1 LGFVITQTLFKTK
14 GAGDGFRRFQLG
26 DGEPFQ
32 ALQVDD
38 LSDFQPFEGAT
49 NRTAV
54 AVFRRGHETHYP
66 VPYSFWRKKSGAS
79 VNLDDDLD
87 TVLAKVATKRWYAEP
102 IVATEPRSPWLTA
115 RSKALAAMRKAVGPS
130 NYRAYAGSCTWA
142 NGVFWVEITAR
153 NQAGQVIVR
162 NLSDVGKL
170 EAVPQVELA
179 IEPDLLH
186 PLIRGR
192 DVDCWCG
199 RSSAHLLNVQ
209 DSKTRRGYDPD
220 WLKTELPLTYAY
232 LQRFEKLLRRRSG
245 FRKYFCDERGQ
256 PTAPFYSL
264 YNIGPYTL
272 SRFKVLWREQSEF
285 LTCAVIDGER
295 VGRRNRAVIPDH
307 KLMFVPTEVE
317 AEAHYLCAMLNSAV
331 SRLIVKSY
339 GVETQTST
347 HVLHHVSV
355 PTFDAANA
363 AHRGLAEL
371 SVAAH
376 ELAASDAT
384 DARKLAKIETQVDR
398 EAAAVFG
405 VTETELEDVLASLA
419 DLRGGGV
426 G

>member
-1 LGFVITQTLFKTK
+1 
-14 GAGDGFRRFQLG
+14 
-26 DGEPFQ
+26 
-32 ALQVDD
+32 
-38 LSDFQPFEGAT
+38 
-49 NRTAV
+49 
-54 AVFRRGHETHYP
+54 
-66 VPYSFWRKKSGAS
+66 
-79 VNLDDDLD
+79 
-87 TVLAKVATKRWYAEP
+87 
-102 IVATEPRSPWLTA
+102 
-115 RSKALAAMRKAVGPS
+115 
-130 NYRAYAGSCTWA
+130 
-142 NGVFWVEITAR
+142 
-153 NQAGQVIVR
+153 
-162 NLSDVGKL
+162 
-170 EAVPQVELA
+170 
-179 IEPDLLH
+179 
-186 PLIRGR
+186 
-192 DVDCWCG
+192 
-199 RSSAHLLNVQ
+199 
-209 DSKTRRGYDPD
+209 
-220 WLKTELPLTYAY
+220 
-232 LQRFEKLLRRRSG
+232 
-245 FRKYFCDERGQ
+245 
-256 PTAPFYSL
+256 
-264 YNIGPYTL
+264 
-272 SRFKVLWREQSEF
+272 
-285 LTCAVIDGER
+285 
-295 VGRRNRAVIPDH
+295 VIPDH